1 MKVEVQGVD
10 VINLNKFVKSV
21 SVQKTL
27 LLDVDVIGF
36 GQVILKGSVV

>member
-10 VINLNKFVKSV
+10 VINLNKFVKIV

-27 LLDVDVIGF
+27 LLDADVTGF
-36 GQVILKGSVV
+36 GLLILKGNVV